1 MTRTEETVTIT
12 CLEES
17 TDYLVRLQTLSPDT
31 QLNLFSV
38 VSDLLMNE
46 ARSEEKFKQKS
57 LTKSEDSGHDSGQSS
72 LNTGSAGSESFSESS
87 G

>member
-1 MTRTEETVTIT
+1 MDPTIT
-12 CLEES
+12 SLRRILELDDDVDRGDS
-17 TDYLVRLQTLSPDT
+17 NNNVPRGINRLSL
-31 QLNLFSV
+31 

-46 ARSEEKFKQKS
+46 ARSEEKLKQKS

>member
-12 CLEES
+12 CPEES